1 MRITKGE
8 LKQVLENLPN
18 TDEEPL
24 MFLLD
29 YDQDGYT
36 FECWTENG
44 NYVFG
49 ESLMND
55 EE

>member
-1 MRITKGE
+1 MSYTIGE

-18 TDEEPL
+18 EDDEPL
-24 MFLLD
+24 TFLMD
-29 YDQDGYT
+29 YDQDGYS

-49 ESLMND
+49 ESLTAD
-55 EE
+55 EG